1 MPRSTLLLALA
12 LLQLGCI
19 SHWEVQPL
27 APTAVVQMN
36 PVGSDVLVTL
46 TDGTR
51 VRIHA
56 PAITGDSV
64 VGTAGAV
71 TWPETPQ
78 HVAVALAD
86 ISTIAHRQPDPV
98 ASVLVGAMITIGA
111 VAVTT
116 SMLTHGWP

>member
-1 MPRSTLLLALA
+1 MSRAALLLA

-27 APTAVVQMN
+27 APVTVVQMN
-36 PVGSDVLVTL
+36 PGSDVLVTRRG
-46 TDGTR
+46 GTR
-51 VRIHA
+51 MRIHA
-56 PAITGDSV
+56 PAIAGDSL

-86 ISTIAHRQPDPV
+86 ISTIAARQPDPM